1 MTDDVASPVTFGLLL
16 FDEVEVLDA
25 CGPFEV
31 FTVAGELART
41 GDGRPLL
48 RVITIAGSAAP
59 VVASGGLR
67 IVPDHSIHDDPV
79 FDVLVVPGGELAA
92 IERVDEATVRWLA
105 ARHESARV
113 TLSVCT
119 GAFLLAQAGVLDGR
133 PATTHWAAEEE
144 LASRWPAVRVA
155 REPRWVDDGDVVT
168 AAGISAGIDASL
180 HVVRR
185 MFGADLAERTARLM
199 EYDWRDAP

>member
-1 MTDDVASPVTFGLLL
+1 MADAASPVTIGLLL

-41 GDGRPLL
+41 SDGRPLL

-67 IVPDHSIHDDPV
+67 IVPDHSIHDDPA

-144 LASRWPAVRVA
+144 FASRWPAVHVA
-155 REPRWVDDGDVVT
+155 REPRWIDDGDVVT
-168 AAGISAGIDASL
+168 SAGISAGIDASL

-185 MFGADLAERTARLM
+185 LFGADLAERTARLM
-199 EYDWRDAP
+199 EYDWRDTP